1 MSAIEAITKSSS
13 GAGQAMGKS
22 GAPAS
27 NSFDQLFAL
36 STDLPPQGQAAL
48 GEGEADSLPGAI
60 AMYDAQPDTEDG
72 APNADL
78 DAMFGFPILPAAD
91 ITGAAAWAVAEDLV
105 ETGDVSFALPGLGI
119 PPTVT
124 APASEQ
130 RDIAVN
136 VVAPPSPALQGQD
149 ALAPPREGLAFSDVA
164 GTTATMDPDP
174 VAKPLVP
181 MTDMLVPD
189 GKEELGHAEEQ
200 ALASAAGAAQLVA
213 PAMMAPVQMDEAV
226 DPAFGDPAA
235 PSPAAMV
242 AAELASRV
250 QAEKKVVAPRTA
262 MKGQPIDP
270 VLAEPATSLPVDAAS
285 FETSADQTRIVARVK
300 IQPSGPSPLGE
311 AATTPIL
318 TNTAEPG
325 SAQTQSVD
333 LPEIVFEQPAATLP
347 TVRGHAGPTASAM
360 ANATTPEPG
369 GSVAQLPLSTAPA
382 TELMRLTL
390 DTRDATWRDRLVTQ
404 LVGDTRGGT
413 QSLTISLRPKSLGDI
428 QLSVDMSGG
437 AATVR
442 IVAETTS
449 ATRMIMANE
458 DLLSSL
464 MEQAGIRLSGIS
476 VQHATGAAWM
486 GHAAS
491 QIVAQT
497 AVSSAARDATTLR
510 KDRTRGSEMRAVPE
524 TNLKLGDSSQLGIN
538 LLA

>member
-1 MSAIEAITKSSS
+1 
-13 GAGQAMGKS
+13 
-22 GAPAS
+22 
-27 NSFDQLFAL
+27 
-36 STDLPPQGQAAL
+36 
-48 GEGEADSLPGAI
+48 
-60 AMYDAQPDTEDG
+60 
-72 APNADL
+72 
-78 DAMFGFPILPAAD
+78 
-91 ITGAAAWAVAEDLV
+91 
-105 ETGDVSFALPGLGI
+105 
-119 PPTVT
+119 
-124 APASEQ
+124 
-130 RDIAVN
+130 
-136 VVAPPSPALQGQD
+136 
-149 ALAPPREGLAFSDVA
+149 
-164 GTTATMDPDP
+164 
-174 VAKPLVP
+174 
-181 MTDMLVPD
+181 
-189 GKEELGHAEEQ
+189 
-200 ALASAAGAAQLVA
+200 
-213 PAMMAPVQMDEAV
+213 
-226 DPAFGDPAA
+226 
-235 PSPAAMV
+235 
-242 AAELASRV
+242 
-250 QAEKKVVAPRTA
+250 
-262 MKGQPIDP
+262 
-270 VLAEPATSLPVDAAS
+270 
-285 FETSADQTRIVARVK
+285 
-300 IQPSGPSPLGE
+300 
-311 AATTPIL
+311 
-318 TNTAEPG
+318 
-325 SAQTQSVD
+325 
-333 LPEIVFEQPAATLP
+333 
-347 TVRGHAGPTASAM
+347 M